1 MTLGIHILFHN
12 GERKY
17 KNTEN
22 IMTNKGV
29 AQFLYKK
36 SSCLLESLELKR
48 KADKISRGMFK
59 E

>member
-1 MTLGIHILFHN
+1 
-12 GERKY
+12 
-17 KNTEN
+17 
-22 IMTNKGV
+22 MTNKGV